1 MHSFRKLFYAS
12 FAGVGIFAFFAAAHA
27 ATPAG
32 YASANGRTSRA
43 GMTGSNRM
51 PTMPTLPINTI
62 GNLTPGLPSNG
73 GAGNIPTTPNPP
85 VVTKCPDGAT
95 GVYPQCVCA
104 GDKIYNADTNTCDA
118 CEYAG
123 QTVVNGACVCPDG
136 THADAATKSCV
147 ADAECPDG
155 GVKDSDYTVTN
166 CMNDVYACVN
176 NGGLPNGIN
185 DLFNEDLRNSIE
197 NGMGLCSVQVEKC
210 LTQVRRN
217 CKNIYRS
224 SADVWID
231 FNARKVQPEYYN
243 FVLRKTGLTPNQAEN
258 TCLLL
263 DRNTFGPSFAAVS
276 TSGGTTAEYNNRVGA
291 YNSQQGNVLIKN
303 NPQGP
308 TVNSGHGGV
317 DGSRGH
323 YARWDATNA
332 DCYIRVAA
340 YNKDNLIK
348 NSWLF
353 GAAGDDKP
361 AEVWK
366 LAGETFSCNK
376 DLFGYSLMND
386 TSTAAVVGIG
396 GGTLVGAGV
405 GALAGHGA
413 RNFDCTNDGHRKKAM
428 EQLKKSGKLAVLNE
442 YLLLPIEA
450 SADSLTV
457 SECNDIYE
465 LYQAYSQALSAA
477 AECESSEDY
486 TIGMEIQEGVRVN
499 VQCTFANLTGQETEE
514 EMKQAYNG
522 CFSKNSATLPCVN
535 QGFTSEQACADYLAS
550 LLGAATRGQLIQQ
563 GQDITVAN
571 GNCSF
576 KHLNRAVM
584 SGSGIYCT
592 GDSGCISAE
601 ELRKE
606 ASRLGS
612 VFGNVEILKGEK
624 NNRAKTTLIGA
635 GVGAGAGGVATAIT
649 AFVERSNINCRVGD
663 GLAQVG
669 FGKSHNIGTLKDF
682 YVKWNLHLPE
692 SITPTGQAN
701 DCNSWRAL
709 CGAITDAA
717 SCKAAQINYRGPEDK
732 TLTLIRSA
740 CTMSGSRCIENYS
753 VAKSYGACE

>member
-1 MHSFRKLFYAS
+1 MHSFRKLFFAS
-12 FAGVGIFAFFAAAHA
+12 FAGVGVLAFLGAAYGA
-27 ATPAG
+27 APAG

-43 GMTGSNRM
+43 GMAGSSRM
-51 PTMPTLPINTI
+51 PTMPTMSINTT
-62 GNLTPGLPSNG
+62 GNLSPNLPPNG
-73 GAGNIPTTPNPP
+73 GAGNIPTPPTPAN
-85 VVTKCPDGAT
+85 KCPDDAT
-95 GVYPQCVCA
+95 GVYPECVCN
-104 GDKIYNADTNTCDA
+104 GDKIYNATTNTCDA

-123 QTVVNGACVCPDG
+123 QIVAGGACVCPDG

-147 ADAECPDG
+147 ADSECPDG

-166 CMNDVYACVN
+166 CMNDIYACVN

-197 NGMGLCSVQVEKC
+197 NGMGLCSIQVEKC
-210 LTQVRRN
+210 LTEVRRN
-217 CKNIYRS
+217 CKNVYRS

-263 DRNTFGPSFAAVS
+263 DRNTYGPSFAAVS
-276 TSGGTTAEYNNRVGA
+276 TNGGTTAEYNNRVGA

-442 YLLLPIEA
+442 YLLMPIET
-450 SADSLTV
+450 SSDTMTV
-457 SECNDIYE
+457 SECNDVYE
-465 LYQAYSQALSAA
+465 LYQAYVQALSAA
-477 AECESSEDY
+477 AECESAEDY
-486 TIGMEIQEGVRVN
+486 IVGIDVEIWHTIKVACDIEMRKVDTTDPEKVKEAFNRCFDAKEVSRPCMGKGYTSVDECAQQLAAESSVNIAGVAGQIGEELN
-499 VQCTFANLTGQETEE
+499 NANSS
-514 EMKQAYNG
+514 
-522 CFSKNSATLPCVN
+522 C
-535 QGFTSEQACADYLAS
+535 
-550 LLGAATRGQLIQQ
+550 R
-563 GQDITVAN
+563 
-571 GNCSF
+571 F
-576 KHLNRAVM
+576 KHLNRAVQ

-592 GDSGCISAE
+592 GNSDCISADQ
-601 ELRKE
+601 LRQE
-606 ASRLGS
+606 ATRLGS
-612 VFGNVEILKGEK
+612 VFGNIEILKGEK

-701 DCNSWRAL
+701 DCDSWRAL

-717 SCKAAQINYRGPEDK
+717 SCKAASINWRGPEDK